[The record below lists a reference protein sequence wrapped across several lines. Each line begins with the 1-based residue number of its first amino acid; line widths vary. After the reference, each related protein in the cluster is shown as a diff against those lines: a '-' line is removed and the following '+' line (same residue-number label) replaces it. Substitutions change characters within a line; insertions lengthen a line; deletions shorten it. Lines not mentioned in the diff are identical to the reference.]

1 MPPGWPVNV
10 DQPAI
15 AFLKDTTSLPAATWH
30 PAAAFST
37 IRDSPLGRSP
47 SFQDPPMSSPSR
59 SALSRR
65 RFLQT
70 TAAASAVFAAPYFI
84 PERAF
89 GANER
94 VNLGFI
100 GAKNRGMQ
108 NMEGFSIVGKSA
120 GKMTTNCAA
129 VCDVDT
135 KVLAAAVK
143 AVEATGHKPS
153 TFGDYRQMLERKDI
167 DAVVASVPDHW
178 HALMTVDACRA
189 GKDVYCEKPLTLCVT
204 EGRRMVEVARQT
216 NRIVQTGSQQRSD
229 NRFRQACE
237 LARNGKLGKLH
248 TLVVGLPKPNHAMSS
263 VPDSDP
269 PSHLNYDLWLGPA
282 PWRPYNENHVHYNFR
297 FFWDY
302 SGGQMTNF
310 GAHHL
315 DIAQWGLGMDDSGPV
330 SIEGM
335 GTFPK
340 DKKLCEVSDTCKITY
355 TYASG
360 VKVVLVQPQRGNRRS
375 GEPAETTPPSLEAAL
390 KAPAGGVIFY
400 GDQGTVLVDRQQI
413 LADRPE
419 LLKTE
424 FSSGDTRLYVSQNH
438 YQDFLDCMKSRQK
451 PICDVEI
458 GHRSATVCHLGN
470 IAVRLGRKIQWD
482 PVKEQIVG
490 DADASAMLT
499 KVYRAPWKL
508 A

>member
-1 MPPGWPVNV
+1 
-10 DQPAI
+10 
-15 AFLKDTTSLPAATWH
+15 
-30 PAAAFST
+30 
-37 IRDSPLGRSP
+37 
-47 SFQDPPMSSPSR
+47 MSKPSR
-59 SALSRR
+59 SLVSRR

-70 TAAASAVFAAPYFI
+70 TAAASTLFAAPYFI
-84 PERAF
+84 PQRAF

-94 VNLGFI
+94 VNLGFV
-100 GAKNRGMQ
+100 GCKNRGMQ
-108 NMEGFSIVGKSA
+108 NMEGFKIVGKDA
-120 GKMTTNCAA
+120 GKMMTNCAA
-129 VCDVDT
+129 ICDVDSG
-135 KVLAAAVK
+135 VLATAGRTIEK
-143 AVEATGHKPS
+143 DSGQKPS

-178 HALMTVDACRA
+178 HALITIDACRA
-189 GKDVYCEKPLTLCVT
+189 GKDVYCEKPLTLFVT
-204 EGRRMVEVARQT
+204 EGRRMVQVARET

-248 TLVVGLPKPNHAMSS
+248 TLVVGLPKPNYAAPEKR

-269 PSHLNYDLWLGPA
+269 PSELNYDMWLGPA
-282 PWRPYNENHVHYNFR
+282 PWRPYNVNRVHYNFR

-330 SIEGM
+330 SIEGA

-340 DKKLCEVSDTCKITY
+340 DKDLCEVNDTCKITY
-355 TYASG
+355 TYANG
-360 VKVVLVQPQRGNRRS
+360 VKIVLVQPQRANRPR
-375 GEPAETTPPSLEAAL
+375 GEAPETKPPSIEEAL
-390 KAPAGGVIFY
+390 KAPAAGVIFY
-400 GDQGTVLVDRQQI
+400 GDKGTVLVDRAQI
-413 LADRPE
+413 LADQPE

-424 FSSGDTRLYVSQNH
+424 FGSGDTRLTVSKDH
-438 YQDFLDCMKSRQK
+438 YQHFLDCMKSRQK
-451 PICDVEI
+451 PITDVEI

-482 PVKEQIVG
+482 PTKEQING
-490 DADASAMLT
+490 DAEAAAMLSRP
-499 KVYRAPWKL
+499 YRSPWKL